1 MIARR
6 RITGITE
13 QIAGGLP
20 AAFSAMRTAAGRA
33 ASRFP
38 RPAAVSAAAVLL
50 AAVLAPAACSAV
62 APASAMAPTPAVA
75 PASATPP
82 VPVLR
87 WRSCDGGFQC
97 ATARVPLSYRDP
109 RGAMISIAVIRHLAT
124 DPARRAGT
132 LFFNLGGPM
141 EQVLSFATGGFG
153 ELPAAIRA
161 RYDVISF
168 DPRGFGYSTA
178 VRCFP
183 TMAAE
188 SKFLGGAVF
197 GGFTGLPVF
206 PVGARQEAAFER
218 TWARFDARCAQRNGS
233 LLDHDTTADVAR
245 DMNLLREAVG
255 APALNYLGVS
265 YGTELGATYANL
277 FPATTAHMILDA
289 NVNPVAWTRA
299 DGILPTFL
307 GQGTDQASAAT
318 MRAFL
323 DLCGKTTTSACAFSA
338 GTPAATRAKWA
349 MLLRRLCRHPV
360 TIGTPPQTYTYADAV
375 VSVPL
380 VAVSQW
386 QSGASVLQQLW
397 LASTAG
403 RQSTAA
409 TPATRAQASPPATAA
424 TLPPGFYTG
433 WEQTLAVLCPDSPNP
448 RDPAAYSA
456 AGRRAYARSGA
467 FGLEQPWKT
476 EACADWPAADAAQ
489 DRYSGPWN
497 RPTATTILV
506 IGNTGDPV
514 LPLQN
519 SVAMS
524 RDLAHARLLTV
535 DGYGHTELGNPS
547 TCATDY
553 ETRYLLTGALPPP
566 RTVCEENATPF
577 SGGGQP
583 KADRPPRHDASARGC
598 GEAVRVA
605 AMQGGAGDEPFAE
618 EMHSSATPAVP
629 RLTAGM
635 IG

>member
-6 RITGITE
+6 RIIDITE
-13 QIAGGLP
+13 RIAGGLP
-20 AAFSAMRTAAGRA
+20 AAFSAMRTAAGEA
-33 ASRFP
+33 ARRFP
-38 RPAAVSAAAVLL
+38 RPAALSAAAVLL
-50 AAVLAPAACSAV
+50 AAGLASAACSAA
-62 APASAMAPTPAVA
+62 APASTTA
-75 PASATPP
+75 P
-82 VPVLR
+82 VPAALTARATAPVPALH
-87 WRSCDGGFQC
+87 WRSCYGGFQC
-97 ATARVPLSYRDP
+97 ATARVPLNYRDP
-109 RGAMISIAVIRHLAT
+109 RGATISIAVIRHLAT

-132 LFFNLGGPM
+132 LFYNAGGPM
-141 EQVLSFATGGFG
+141 VQVLSFVTGGFN
-153 ELPAAIRA
+153 ELPAAVAA
-161 RYDVISF
+161 RWDIITF

-188 SKFLGGAVF
+188 SKFLGGVTF
-197 GGFTGLPVF
+197 GGLPVF

-218 TWARFDARCAQRNGS
+218 TWAQFDARCAQRNGS

-255 APALNYLGVS
+255 APALNYIGVS
-265 YGTELGATYANL
+265 YGTGLGATYANL
-277 FPATTAHMILDA
+277 FPATTGRMVLDA
-289 NVNPVAWTRA
+289 NLNPVAWTDP
-299 DGILPTFL
+299 DGAPTFL
-307 GQGTDQASAAT
+307 AQGTDQASAAS

-349 MLLRRLCRHPV
+349 TLLRRLRRHPV

-375 VSVPL
+375 ASVPL
-380 VAVSQW
+380 EDVSQW

-397 LASTAG
+397 AASTAA
-403 RQSTAA
+403 RPATAA
-409 TPATRAQASPPATAA
+409 SPAAPAQASPPATAA

-433 WEQTLAVLCPDSPNP
+433 YEQTLAVLCSDSPNP

-476 EACADWPAADAAQ
+476 EACADWPAAAAQ

-506 IGNTGDPV
+506 LGNTGDPIV
-514 LPLQN
+514 PLRD

-524 RDLAHARLLTV
+524 RDLARARLLTV
-535 DGYGHTELGNPS
+535 DGYGHTEIGNPS

-553 ETRYLLTGALPPP
+553 EIRYLLTGALPPP
-566 RTVCEENATPF
+566 RTVCAEDATPF
-577 SGGGQP
+577 PAPG
-583 KADRPPRHDASARGC
+583 
-598 GEAVRVA
+598 
-605 AMQGGAGDEPFAE
+605 
-618 EMHSSATPAVP
+618 PAV
-629 RLTAGM
+629 TG
-635 IG
+635 